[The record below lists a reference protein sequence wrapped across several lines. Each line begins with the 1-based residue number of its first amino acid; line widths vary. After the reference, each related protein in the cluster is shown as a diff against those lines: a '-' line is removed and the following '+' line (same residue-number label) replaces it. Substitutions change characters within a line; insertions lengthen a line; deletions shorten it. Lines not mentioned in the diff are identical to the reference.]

1 MAEMTISARPR
12 AVQGKKVAVLRRKG
26 ILPANIYGHNVNSTA
41 IELDQHDMALLL
53 RRAGRTHLLSLS
65 IEGEREPRNVLVR
78 QVQREPTSDL
88 ILHID
93 FFQVSM
99 REKLTVTVPVLLTGH
114 APVLDEADTTV
125 VQTLDSVQVECLP
138 ADIPESVTADQSAL
152 TTTTSNIHVRDLQVP
167 ANVTVITDGDIVV
180 ASVTFVVTE
189 PEEEPVAE
197 ETAEAEGE
205 AAEEGATEEGE
216 QPAAT
221 EE

>member
-1 MAEMTISARPR
+1 MANMTISARPR

-26 ILPANIYGHNVNSTA
+26 ILPANIYGHNVVSTA

-53 RRAGRTHLLSLS
+53 RRAGRTHLLSVS

-99 REKLTVTVPVLLTGH
+99 REKLTVTIPVLLTGH
-114 APVLDEADTTV
+114 APVLDETDATV

-138 ADIPESVTADQSAL
+138 ADIPESLTADASSL
-152 TTTTSNIHVRDLQVP
+152 TSTTSNIHVSDLQVP
-167 ANVTVITDGDIVV
+167 ANVTVLTDADVVV
-180 ASVTFVVTE
+180 ASVTLAVVE
-189 PEEEPVAE
+189 VEEEPVAE
-197 ETAEAEGE
+197 ETAEGE
-205 AAEEGATEEGE
+205 TEATEEATAEEGE
-216 QPAAT
+216 QPAA